1 MTKIILKASFVF
13 LFLSANAVNAQN
25 FNGTAVYESK
35 TKTDGIDVTSN
46 DMTDDMKKEMNEK
59 VAKAFE
65 KTYILNFNKF
75 ESFYFQEEKLEAP
88 SPGTNKGFTFKV
100 SGSDKKIYKN
110 SKEKIELSEE
120 EFFGKEFLVQDS
132 LPNWNWK
139 LESETKKIGNY
150 TCHKATFMIPVSE
163 EDKKEFENLKKD
175 KNDGKTNLL
184 ELSEPKEKLVTAWYA
199 PEIPVSFGPDK
210 YGGLPGLILEINDG
224 QTIILCSKISLNPKS
239 KIEIKRLSKGKKVT
253 QKQYEEIVVK
263 QLGSMKNS
271 KGQLEMHV
279 GN

>member
-1 MTKIILKASFVF
+1 MTKIILKVSFVF
-13 LFLSANAVNAQN
+13 LFLLANVVNAQN

-46 DMTDDMKKEMNEK
+46 DMTVDMKKEMNEK
-59 VAKAFE
+59 LAKAFE

-88 SPGTNKGFTFKV
+88 SPGGNKGVTFKV

-139 LESETKKIGNY
+139 LEAETKKIGNY
-150 TCHKATFMIPVSE
+150 TCHKAILIIPVSE
-163 EDKKEFENLKKD
+163 EDKKEYENHKKEN
-175 KNDGKTNLL
+175 NDGKTNLL
-184 ELSEPKEKLVTAWYA
+184 EVVEPKEKIITAWYTT
-199 PEIPVSFGPDK
+199 EIAVSFGPDM
-210 YGGLPGLILEINDG
+210 YGGLPGLILEVNDG
-224 QTIILCSKISLNPKS
+224 KTIILCSKVSLNPKT
-239 KIEIKRLSKGKKVT
+239 KTEIKRLSKGKKVSK
-253 QKQYEEIVVK
+253 KQYEEIVVK

-271 KGQLEMHV
+271 KGQLEIHI
-279 GN
+279 GS